1 MKILFQ
7 NHSSLLLQHGD
18 EYLLT
23 DPWYNQ
29 PAFGSWLPAFAPYIH
44 PTYLAALD
52 ERLSILISHAHDDHF
67 DDRLLEIFNKNTH
80 IITGDFRS
88 PSVINRLKRIGFENI
103 STVGENEVEFSGL
116 KLSSYIVEEFSHDD
130 AMYLIRNNDGAVIHA
145 NDNWQ
150 EFETRHEELIKE
162 RVASYPKHSVLL
174 FSQTNSA
181 SGYPLN
187 YRNFSDSEKNSLLRT
202 KVARMVESGLRN
214 AEKLNLPK
222 MFSYAGFGNV
232 YVKGQKYDE
241 LGFLPTARFLK
252 RLLQDEGITS
262 PVEIENFYPG
272 DSVILPEGNIVKA
285 FASGYRDE
293 NIKKVTTDFY
303 HTYGNIDECLSYRP
317 LDTDD
322 SILDSWL
329 DDFLSEFSAFC
340 VSRVE
345 GPDPHF
351 SSLIGKTF
359 SMEVEGS
366 ENTLI
371 KKSIEIGVGLID
383 YEAKPNKHCFANGA
397 TVLSILKGEALFE
410 DLYSGYNAEWSRN
423 PSDVYNRDMVMMI
436 VMFSYVYKERLSQ
449 TYKEKHLSHS
459 DT

>member
-7 NHSSLLLQHGD
+7 NHSSLLLQYD
-18 EYLLT
+18 DKYLLT

-29 PAFGSWLPAFAPYIH
+29 PAFGSWLPAFTPYIH

-103 STVGENEVEFSGL
+103 STVGENEVDFSGL
-116 KLSSYIVEEFSHDD
+116 TISSYVVEEFSHDD

-150 EFETRHEELIKE
+150 AFETRHEELIKE
-162 RVASYPKHSVLL
+162 RVSSYSSDSVLL

-187 YRNFSDSEKNSLLRT
+187 YRNFSDSEKKALLRT

-214 AEKLNLPK
+214 AEKLDLSK
-222 MFSYAGFGNV
+222 MFSYAGFGSV
-232 YVKGQKYDE
+232 YVKGQKYEE
-241 LGFLPTARFLK
+241 LGFLPTADFLK
-252 RLLQDEGITS
+252 GLLADEGITS
-262 PVEIENFYPG
+262 PVEIEDFYPG
-272 DSVILPEGNIVKA
+272 DTVILPGGEITKA
-285 FASGYRDE
+285 FVHGYEDDSIRR
-293 NIKKVTTDFY
+293 VTNDFY
-303 HTYGNIDECLSYRP
+303 HTYGNIEECLSYRP

-322 SILDSWL
+322 AILEDWL
-329 DDFLSEFSAFC
+329 EDFLTEFSQFC

-351 SSLIGKTF
+351 SSLIGKKF
-359 SMEVEGS
+359 SIEVDCS
-366 ENTLI
+366 ESKVI
-371 KKSIEIGVGLID
+371 QKSIEIGAGLIE
-383 YEAKPNKHCFANGA
+383 YEIRPNKHCFANGA
-397 TVLSILKGEALFE
+397 TILSILKGEALFE

-449 TYKEKHLSHS
+449 QYTNKHLAHS
-459 DT
+459 